1 MFLTLENSYVL
12 AHIWNWTNILI
23 NTIPIV
29 DPPIK
34 IAPQKKEQ
42 SILLL
47 LLWPIPMSQIK

>member
-12 AHIWNWTNILI
+12 AHIWNPTNILVNTVPII
-23 NTIPIV
+23 NPLV
-29 DPPIK
+29 K
-34 IAPQKKEQ
+34 IAPQKKEE